1 MIYKDVGVY
10 NGAGVYNSAG
20 VYNGAGVYKDG
31 VENIVNFGGIDYGYV
46 KIGSL
51 LWTTENLKNY
61 TPGALYFKNSE
72 EYKDLGY
79 LYPTITIIQDTN
91 QQSDFINSILHS
103 GWRIPTKEDF
113 ETLLSIPI
121 EELKTE
127 NWPTPGNNASKL
139 NIYPTGYRGWGG
151 GWVDD
156 NVVLISSTAQYGGD
170 EYFFDLNDISFSV
183 NYNDLALSNEGQRLR
198 AVRLC
203 CNA

>member
-1 MIYKDVGVY
+1 MILTHHGIDSMKRTV
-10 NGAGVYNSAG
+10 
-20 VYNGAGVYKDG
+20 
-31 VENIVNFGGIDYGYV
+31 IIGGISYGVV

-72 EYKDLGY
+72 EYKERGY
-79 LYPTITIIQDTN
+79 LYPTITIIEGTN

-103 GWRIPTKEDF
+103 GWRVPTREDF
-113 ETLLSIPI
+113 ETLLNIPI
-121 EELKTE
+121 EDLKTAG
-127 NWPTPGNNASKL
+127 WPTPGNNSSKL

-151 GWVDD
+151 AWVDD
-156 NVVLISSTAQYGGD
+156 NVVFISSTVCYGGD
-170 EYFFDLNDISFSV
+170 AYFFDLNDASFAV

-203 CNA
+203 CNV